1 MKKYFIFGGEEF
13 FSEMQ
18 LTASCFYI
26 FQFDPLRIK
35 SAFDDSL
42 VHRFSMLLAL
52 CGTYLGGLRAIA
64 QLWIEFAQEM
74 RYRVEHSIFI
84 PG

>member
-1 MKKYFIFGGEEF
+1 MRIMEKYV
-13 FSEMQ
+13 
-18 LTASCFYI
+18 

-35 SAFDDSL
+35 SAFDGSL
-42 VHRFSMLLAL
+42 IHRFSMLLAL

-74 RYRVEHSIFI
+74 RYRVERSVFI

>member
-1 MKKYFIFGGEEF
+1 MYEEKSLLLAILLEINLIPF
-13 FSEMQ
+13 
-18 LTASCFYI
+18 A

>member
-1 MKKYFIFGGEEF
+1 MYAF
-13 FSEMQ
+13 
-18 LTASCFYI
+18 

-42 VHRFSMLLAL
+42 VHRLSMLLAL
-52 CGTYLGGLRAIA
+52 CGNYMGGLKAIA

-74 RYRVEHSIFI
+74 RYRVELGIFI
-84 PG
+84 SG

>member
-1 MKKYFIFGGEEF
+1 MNDVSALFF
-13 FSEMQ
+13 FSPNSIVVFC
-18 LTASCFYI
+18 A